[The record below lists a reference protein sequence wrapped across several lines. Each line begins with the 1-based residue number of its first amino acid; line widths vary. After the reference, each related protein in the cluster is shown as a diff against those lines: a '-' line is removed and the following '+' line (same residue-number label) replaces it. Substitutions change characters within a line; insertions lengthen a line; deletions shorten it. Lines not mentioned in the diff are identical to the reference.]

1 MLCVF
6 VPVSLINITCF
17 CLHGNHLQFE
27 ETWKSAIYPKQTL
40 KYTFKFYTTSVI
52 HEPDSF
58 AFQLER
64 GPCAMKGWTRMNSL
78 FGDFF
83 PLFFHASDPSEN
95 VPVHHSWACGASEG
109 GIKEGEI
116 MRAHTAC
123 KEFRHSHS
131 VGALPLETPT
141 VVFLQRLHPNNRDTP
156 SSDHRLAIRGRE
168 LWSHFSSL
176 LGALRQKTAACRNTS
191 KSRAEHSALVK
202 SHSFH
207 LLLSGSTW

>member
-1 MLCVF
+1 MEIISNLRKLGNRWF
-6 VPVSLINITCF
+6 TQGKRWKTHSNSTIPVWFMSQTALPFSLNAV
-17 CLHGNHLQFE
+17 HVQ
-27 ETWKSAIYPKQTL
+27 WK
-40 KYTFKFYTTSVI
+40 
-52 HEPDSF
+52 D
-58 AFQLER
+58 ER
-64 GPCAMKGWTRMNSL
+64 GWTLSL
-78 FGDFF
+78 VIFS

-156 SSDHRLAIRGRE
+156 SSDHRLAIRRRE

-176 LGALRQKTAACRNTS
+176 LGALRQKTAVCRKTS

-202 SHSFH
+202 SHRFH
-207 LLLSGSTW
+207 LLLSGST